1 MYHLIE
7 SADYPTLLARYLQ
20 DYDHYSRADP
30 LGDLPLIVP
39 TLPVGNILI
48 QTLASTRG
56 VAAGITLRFWHN
68 YEWMLI
74 ERIIGQNQ
82 RGSQAPLGKT
92 AIRWELFSYLYQ
104 HGDTILA
111 DPAHPQHALLRGLYP
126 APDNDT
132 ITHDHTRRLWVYSGQ
147 LADLYTAYLN
157 QRPDWI
163 TAWQS
168 ADPPPLDNLLKGA
181 ALKTLPSTLAEHY
194 RASYRQ
200 QSRLWHDRFAAIH
213 AERERRRAAFW
224 HTLETRDSAHRLLP
238 PYIPVFAPTHMR
250 AAEHEFM
257 RRLGKYTDLSHY
269 HLAAS
274 NSYLDDIVDSRWL
287 RELKRRSPSYASAK
301 HYDHGHTLVSRY
313 GKEQRD
319 LASLLHKNS
328 DPETLHP
335 DPVPPHN
342 LLSALQTEIRELRE
356 EHVAAYLAENI
367 GTTHDDS
374 LRIHGCHSLQRQCET
389 LRSDI
394 VAWLNADPARRLSDI
409 YIHLPD
415 PAAEQTILRATFP
428 PDGDYDG
435 NRLPARLIGVTENPA
450 ETLWR
455 SLAGRYTLINGR
467 FDAPTVL
474 DWLHNEDTCRSLGIS
489 AEHMQRITAA
499 LIAAGYRRGFDGA
512 HLQPTLHDE
521 DHDHRYT
528 YTYALNRLIAG
539 VLTPDA
545 EHYLEAVPQNGLTLA
560 DLPALEALAT
570 LAEHLHEQRA
580 LQAQNTPAQTWL
592 ENLRATLRDAYTHAH
607 NSPAWQTLDQALDDL
622 QNQLAAHQALAPQNE
637 QHYLPLAFILENI
650 ETQLA
655 AQQTS
660 SEPSGVIT
668 IGSLKNLRNLPG
680 KLLVFLNA
688 DRDRYPARQNDER
701 YNLIHLD
708 ERQPGDTNREHEDLG
723 ALLDLIT
730 RAGDAL
736 WIYYNND
743 HDNEPQPPASPIQE
757 LLQYLDEQHERAR
770 QHLREQGETDAAENL
785 PRTYHCEHPA
795 DPFQPDP
802 NETRPAPLWEKIRTT
817 LQQNPPP
824 PQAALPPPVGEGRG
838 SPMKKADAFFMGPR
852 GGGSKLAASAT
863 TNTTPCH
870 TPPPETAT
878 NAPPPSQKNKPLS
891 LRDTQRSCEARERG
905 WGEGLNPNEQTK
917 PASSP
922 ATLANMPPSP
932 CGGGDRD
939 PMKKAD
945 AFFMGTR
952 GGGSKLAASATTN
965 TTPCHTPPPETAT
978 NTPRP
983 SQDALASAA
992 GEGWGGGSDRET
1004 VATVASLAETLV
1016 NMPPSPCGGGDR
1028 DPMEKALPF
1037 PWEPGGGVRPQTSR
1051 LNSHPPRSETAT
1063 DAPSSTNTL
1072 PPPVGEG
1079 RGSPMKKA
1087 DAFFMGTRGGGSK
1100 PAASATT
1107 TNQPTYIHPE
1117 RSSVHI
1123 TPPFLPLHV
1132 PPTLAADAAPQAP
1145 ENLTLAQLVRD
1156 LQKPA
1161 SAYARAHHI
1170 ANTAAENPPESRE
1183 PLALDGLSNWQA
1195 EQHIITAL
1203 EQNHPD
1209 PAVHIARLPA
1219 YPGGISGQI
1228 QLEQRLAT
1236 YRARQQT
1243 LLAHA
1248 NLGTW
1253 PTLRE
1258 QALPFAEHASLTAPL
1273 PTNSA
1278 TWPRLSAS
1286 RANPKHH
1293 ARYWL
1298 EHLAWNATGAR
1309 GTTLIHYADDTLLR
1323 LAPLPAAEA
1332 LRQLRQWL
1340 AVREHLQQTL
1350 WLAPLELMQPYLE
1363 TFNGDKAADKQAT
1376 LIRAW
1381 IDDDRNKHDS
1391 GDLWRH
1397 LWRGNETRL
1406 AATIAAALA
1415 SHAPLLQPLLAH
1427 SETLT

>member
-48 QTLASTRG
+48 QTLASTHG
-56 VAAGITLRFWHN
+56 IAAGITLRLWHN

-74 ERIIGQNQ
+74 ERITGKS
-82 RGSQAPLGKT
+82 RHSSQAPLSKT

-104 HGDTILA
+104 NGNAILA
-111 DPAHPQHALLRGLYP
+111 DRAHPQHDLLRGLYP
-126 APDNDT
+126 GIDT
-132 ITHDHTRRLWVYSGQ
+132 ITHDHTHRLWIYSGQ

-157 QRPDWI
+157 QRPEWL

-168 ADPPPLDNLLKGA
+168 ADPPPLDNLLKGD
-181 ALKTLPSTLAEHY
+181 ALKTLPPTLADHY
-194 RASYRQ
+194 RAAYRQ
-200 QSRLWHDRFAAIH
+200 QSRLWHDRFAAVH

-224 HTLETRDSAHRLLP
+224 HALETRESARRLLP

-257 RRLGKYTDLSHY
+257 RRLGTYTNLSHY
-269 HLAAS
+269 HLTAS
-274 NSYLDDIVDSRWL
+274 NGYIDDIVDSRWL

-301 HYDHGHTLVSRY
+301 HYDHGHPLVSRY

-319 LASLLHKNS
+319 LASLLHKDNN
-328 DPETLHP
+328 PEQLHAA
-335 DPVPPHN
+335 PVPPHN
-342 LLSALQTEIRELRE
+342 LLSALQSEIRELRE
-356 EHVAAYLAENI
+356 DHVAAYLAENL
-367 GTTHDDS
+367 GAANDDS

-394 VAWLNADPARRLSDI
+394 IAWLNADTSRRLSDI

-428 PDGDYDG
+428 PGGDYDG
-435 NRLPARLIGVTENPA
+435 TRLPARLIGVTENPA

-455 SLAGRYTLINGR
+455 SLAGRYTLISGR

-474 DWLHNEDTCRSLGIS
+474 DWLHNEDTCHSLGINS
-489 AEHMQRITAA
+489 EHMQRITAA
-499 LIAAGYRRGFDGA
+499 LVAAGYRRGYDGA
-512 HLQPTLHDE
+512 HLQPTLHTE

-545 EHYLEAVPQNGLTLA
+545 DHYLEAVPQSGLTLA

-570 LAEHLHEQRA
+570 LAEDLHELRA

-592 ENLRATLRDAYTHAH
+592 ENLRATLRDAYTHAQ

-622 QNQLAAHQALAPQNE
+622 QNQLAAHQALAPQNTE
-637 QHYLPLAFILENI
+637 HYLPLKFILENI

-655 AQQTS
+655 AQQNS

-680 KLLVFLNA
+680 KLLVFMNA
-688 DRDRYPARQNDER
+688 DCDRYPARQNDER

-708 ERQPGDTNREHEDLG
+708 KPRPGDNNREHEDLG
-723 ALLDLIT
+723 ALLDLISH
-730 RAGDAL
+730 AGEAL
-736 WIYYNND
+736 WIYYNS
-743 HDNEPQPPASPIQE
+743 HRDNQTQPPASPIQE
-757 LLQYLDEQHERAR
+757 LLQYLDEQRERAR
-770 QHLREQGETDAAENL
+770 QHLRDNGQADAAQNL
-785 PRTYHCEHPA
+785 PRDYHREHPA
-795 DPFQPDP
+795 DPFQPDEY
-802 NETRPAPLWEKIRTT
+802 ETHPAPLWTKIRAT
-817 LQQNPPP
+817 LEQ
-824 PQAALPPPVGEGRG
+824 
-838 SPMKKADAFFMGPR
+838 K
-852 GGGSKLAASAT
+852 
-863 TNTTPCH
+863 
-870 TPPPETAT
+870 
-878 NAPPPSQKNKPLS
+878 APPPSQNEPLS
-891 LRDTQRSCEARERG
+891 LWDTQRSCEARERG

-917 PASSP
+917 PASSLGDGGGVRP
-922 ATLANMPPSP
+922 QTALPDSHTPYLETLANMPPSP
-932 CGGGDRD
+932 HGGGD
-939 PMKKAD
+939 
-945 AFFMGTR
+945 
-952 GGGSKLAASATTN
+952 GGGVHPQTALSDS
-965 TTPCHTPPPETAT
+965 HTPHPETFT
-978 NTPRP
+978 NAP
-983 SQDALASAA
+983 SPADMPPPPV
-992 GEGWGGGSDRET
+992 GEGW
-1004 VATVASLAETLV
+1004 
-1016 NMPPSPCGGGDR
+1016 
-1028 DPMEKALPF
+1028 
-1037 PWEPGGGVRPQTSR
+1037 GGVRPQTSSP
-1051 LNSHPPRSETAT
+1051 NS
-1063 DAPSSTNTL
+1063 
-1072 PPPVGEG
+1072 
-1079 RGSPMKKA
+1079 
-1087 DAFFMGTRGGGSK
+1087 
-1100 PAASATT
+1100 
-1107 TNQPTYIHPE
+1107 QPLYIHPE
-1117 RSSVHI
+1117 RSGVCI
-1123 TPPFLPLHV
+1123 TQPFLPLQV
-1132 PPTLAADAAPQAP
+1132 PPALAADAAPQAP

-1170 ANTAAENPPESRE
+1170 ANTAAETLPDSRE
-1183 PLALDGLSNWQA
+1183 PLALYGLNNWQA
-1195 EQHIITAL
+1195 DQHIITAL
-1203 EQNHPD
+1203 EQNHPN
-1209 PAVHIARLPA
+1209 PAAHIARLPA

-1243 LLAHA
+1243 LLTQA
-1248 NLGTW
+1248 NLTTW
-1253 PTLRE
+1253 PAHRE
-1258 QALPFAEHASLTAPL
+1258 QALPFAEHASLTALL
-1273 PTNSA
+1273 PADSA

-1286 RANPKHH
+1286 RAKPKHH

-1340 AVREHLQQTL
+1340 AVREYLQQTL

-1363 TFNGDKAADKQAT
+1363 TFNSDKAADKQAT

-1381 IDDDRNKHDS
+1381 IDDDHNKHDS

-1397 LWRGNETRL
+1397 LWRGNEDAL
-1406 AATIAAALA
+1406 AATIAAALTT
-1415 SHAPLLQPLLAH
+1415 HAPLLQPLLTH
-1427 SETLT
+1427 SETSDAV